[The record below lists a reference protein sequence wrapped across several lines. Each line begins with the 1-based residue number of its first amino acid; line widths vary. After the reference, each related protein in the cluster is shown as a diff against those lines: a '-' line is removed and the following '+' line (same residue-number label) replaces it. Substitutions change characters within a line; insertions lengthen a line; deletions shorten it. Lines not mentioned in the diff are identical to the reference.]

1 MESKVRLITKYPNR
15 RLYDTNTSTYITL
28 ADVKQLVLDQDEL
41 QIIDART
48 GDDLTRQVLLHV
60 ILEQESAGSP
70 IFSSDLLLQL
80 IRSYGSAMHA
90 MMSGFLERNIRAF
103 DDMQNVLHDHAPRIH
118 GDKAASSHDLWTQF
132 MQLEGPAMHSFTQ
145 AYLEES
151 EKVFAQMSPA
161 FGTHAQEQEPK

>member
-1 MESKVRLITKYPNR
+1 MLIRRSVAWLRECTTLQTLGGDMKSKVRLIRKYPNR

-28 ADVKQLVLDQDEL
+28 ADVKEMVLNHDEL

-60 ILEQESAGSP
+60 ILEQELAGSP

-118 GDKAASSHDLWTQF
+118 DDKAASSHDLWTQF

-145 AYLEES
+145 D
-151 EKVFAQMSPA
+151 
-161 FGTHAQEQEPK
+161 